1 MYGRLAPI
9 LSCFNN
15 DHSWIMEWQTN
26 QLEAT
31 PDLDPTQLSKY
42 LSIRVVPVVKEQC
55 FYFSF
60 RICATGAQF
69 RQVVTSKVLGIAKR
83 GENLTFDPSSIPASQ
98 GELINVGDIL
108 LKDAS
113 VTHRGQYLK
122 YLRNEVLPADA
133 PDFDI
138 KLRHSNPTGSRITIL
153 TVRCGKSMSTKLA
166 ENLSTALCGEGI
178 HPEIFI
184 SRLALGAN
192 QTSKHDHER
201 IYKVHNEFLADVS
214 HILFS
219 ASAALDTE
227 VKELFDSGETVSR
240 TPRQWAKSLIS
251 PDGASL
257 EADLENGGSNASENG
272 GSNASRAVLVVP
284 SASLTLVKIELQNYW
299 TRRNPTLTH
308 ATKLYTESMV
318 SHPEIPK
325 TVFTKTSI
333 PSSRRKSSGS
343 LMLLLMNPLVP
354 YSLQSR
360 LSLAEAPRLER

>member
-1 MYGRLAPI
+1 MFLFR
-9 LSCFNN
+9 
-15 DHSWIMEWQTN
+15 
-26 QLEAT
+26 
-31 PDLDPTQLSKY
+31 
-42 LSIRVVPVVKEQC
+42 
-55 FYFSF
+55 F

-83 GENLTFDPSSIPASQ
+83 ENLTFDPSSIPASQ
-98 GELINVGDIL
+98 GKLIYVGDIL

-122 YLRNEVLPADA
+122 YLQNEVLPADA

-227 VKELFDSGETVSR
+227 VKEFFDSGETVSR

-257 EADLENGGSNASENG
+257 EADLENG